1 VLRIFRN
8 TSRASVFTL
17 LLVSAYACGGKP
29 FSSSGEGGSAGST
42 TGGSG
47 ASSGGVSSSA
57 GRFGTGG
64 SAQAGDGSGGSPRAG
79 SSSTG
84 GKGTSVGGKGALGGG
99 GGAGNPNGGNLAAG
113 GLPLPIAGA
122 GGGQATI
129 STDKLALWLDAE
141 RGLAES
147 GGAIERWEDQ
157 SGSAADARQPLED
170 SRPRRVSS
178 SGHSLVEFD
187 GVDDFLSLAD
197 GFEDFSVG
205 LTFFAVVEVLEDVP
219 CAGIIELSNG
229 AEIEDVHVGRQ
240 HASPY
245 YEVREDSARGTDDSL
260 DVGHRYLVGVT
271 HSEAGTAEVRLDG
284 EFLGSAN
291 VALPATVMRYDNF
304 LGRTLYSTC
313 SPFHGRIGEVV
324 LYARAL
330 ANAERVTVERY
341 LTKKWQ

>member
-1 VLRIFRN
+1 
-8 TSRASVFTL
+8 VFTL

-47 ASSGGVSSSA
+47 AGSGGASGSA
-57 GRFGTGG
+57 ARGG
-64 SAQAGDGSGGSPRAG
+64 AGASAQAGDGSGGSPRAG

-84 GKGTSVGGKGALGGG
+84 GKATSAGGKGGLGGG
-99 GGAGNPNGGNLAAG
+99 GGAGNPNGGDMAAG

-122 GGGQATI
+122 GQATV

-141 RGLAES
+141 RGLEET

-157 SGSAADARQPLED
+157 SGNAADARQPLEA

-178 SGHSLVEFD
+178 SGHSLIEFD

-197 GFEDFSVG
+197 GFEDFSAG

-219 CAGIIELSNG
+219 CVGIIELSNG

-245 YEVREDSARGTDDSL
+245 YEVLEDYARGTDDSL

-324 LYARAL
+324 LFARAL

-341 LTKKWQ
+341 LTDKWQ